1 MTAYRVTL
9 LIIMAGTTTLYSLSM
24 TLVNIVLPQLQ
35 GAMSS
40 TQEQVS
46 WVVTLNVLATAMAT
60 PLTGSLVSLFGSR
73 IVLLVCT
80 SIFTIATFACGLST
94 SLESLIFFRIIQGA
108 AGAPLMPLCQATLL
122 QNFPTQEHA
131 KVNGI
136 FGIAVVVGPAIA
148 PSLGGY
154 LAETY
159 DWRWVF
165 FIMVPLG
172 LFAVLGNYKFL
183 IDSGRQENTKFDFMG
198 FILFSTAIVSL
209 QLIIDRGEI
218 EAWLE
223 SSKIIFLLVVAIAS
237 FYLYISTSFYVHQ
250 PYIKFKIFRNKNY
263 FLGVILFFIYG
274 SLNFTPLVLLPSM
287 LQQLQDY
294 PDTLVGWVLAA
305 RGCGMVVGFF
315 IASRMGRLDPRVGML
330 FGMCLISSSGW
341 AMSVFNFQTSFETI
355 TWAST
360 IQGVGCG
367 ILWVPLTV
375 ITFST
380 MPKGLYPDA
389 SAFFHLLRNLGTS
402 IFVGI
407 SIALLIRSATT
418 NYSEITGYINEFE
431 KRLIFPFVSGE
442 NSFNWGSDLT
452 YLASEIT
459 EQSLMIAYN
468 NVFFF
473 YSMICL
479 LTLPIL
485 SLITIRKT

>member
-183 IDSGRQENTKFDFMG
+183 IDSGRQE
-198 FILFSTAIVSL
+198 
-209 QLIIDRGEI
+209 
-218 EAWLE
+218 
-223 SSKIIFLLVVAIAS
+223 
-237 FYLYISTSFYVHQ
+237 
-250 PYIKFKIFRNKNY
+250 
-263 FLGVILFFIYG
+263 
-274 SLNFTPLVLLPSM
+274 
-287 LQQLQDY
+287 
-294 PDTLVGWVLAA
+294 
-305 RGCGMVVGFF
+305 
-315 IASRMGRLDPRVGML
+315 
-330 FGMCLISSSGW
+330 
-341 AMSVFNFQTSFETI
+341 
-355 TWAST
+355 
-360 IQGVGCG
+360 
-367 ILWVPLTV
+367 
-375 ITFST
+375 
-380 MPKGLYPDA
+380 
-389 SAFFHLLRNLGTS
+389 
-402 IFVGI
+402 
-407 SIALLIRSATT
+407 
-418 NYSEITGYINEFE
+418 
-431 KRLIFPFVSGE
+431 
-442 NSFNWGSDLT
+442 
-452 YLASEIT
+452 
-459 EQSLMIAYN
+459 
-468 NVFFF
+468 
-473 YSMICL
+473 
-479 LTLPIL
+479 L
-485 SLITIRKT
+485 SLIHI